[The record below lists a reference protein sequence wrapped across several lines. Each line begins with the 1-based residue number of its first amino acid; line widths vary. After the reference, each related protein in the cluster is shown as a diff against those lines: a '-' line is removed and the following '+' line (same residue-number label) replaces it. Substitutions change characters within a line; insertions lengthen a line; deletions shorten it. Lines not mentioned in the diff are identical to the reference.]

1 MPTSPQFAATIM
13 RDAAIVTT
21 RPRPA
26 SLLPSVATDW
36 EWWTMSSVLNLL
48 RASVASVLI
57 VLNIVIHSAPLFLL
71 ALVKVVVPLAGFQRI
86 VSGWLVAIA
95 ENWIAINSM
104 LVRRLGGTT
113 IQVDGMRDLREDG
126 KYLVLANHQ
135 SWVDIPVMQSV
146 FNRRIPF
153 LRFFLKQQ
161 LIWVPVLGMA
171 WWALDFPFMKRTSKE
186 QLARRPDLRGK
197 DVEATRRACEKFRDI
212 PVSVMNF
219 AEGTRFTPQK
229 HERQQ
234 SPFRHLLKPRAGG
247 IALVMESMGSILDA
261 VIDVNIVYLD
271 GRPTMAD
278 LVCGRVRDVRVNV
291 RTLPIPTELI
301 GGDYENDLA
310 FRERVQEWINR
321 IWTDKDASIDATSR
335 TD

>member
-1 MPTSPQFAATIM
+1 
-13 RDAAIVTT
+13 
-21 RPRPA
+21 
-26 SLLPSVATDW
+26 
-36 EWWTMSSVLNLL
+36 MSSVLSLL
-48 RASVASVLI
+48 RASLASVLI
-57 VLNIVIHSAPLFLL
+57 ALNVVIHATPLLLL
-71 ALVKVVVPLAGFQRI
+71 ALLKVVVPLDGFRRA
-86 VSGWLVAIA
+86 VSRGLVAIA
-95 ENWIAINSM
+95 ESWIAVNSW
-104 LVRRLGGTT
+104 LIRHLGGTT
-113 IQVDGMRDLREDG
+113 IHVDGLQDLRDDG
-126 KYLVLANHQ
+126 KYLVLSNHQ
-135 SWVDIPVMQSV
+135 SWVDIPVLQSV

-161 LIWVPVLGMA
+161 LIWVPVMGMA
-171 WWALDFPFMKRTSKE
+171 WWALDFPFMKRYSKA

-197 DVEATRRACEKFRDI
+197 DADATRRACEKFRDI

-219 AEGTRFTPQK
+219 AEGTRFAPQK

-261 VIDVNIVYLD
+261 VVDVSIVYLD

-278 LVCGRVRDVRVNV
+278 LVCGRVRDVRVTV

-310 FRERVQEWINR
+310 FRERVQDWINGV
-321 IWTDKDASIDATSR
+321 WSDKDASIDATSR
-335 TD
+335 TN

>member
-1 MPTSPQFAATIM
+1 
-13 RDAAIVTT
+13 
-21 RPRPA
+21 
-26 SLLPSVATDW
+26 
-36 EWWTMSSVLNLL
+36 MSSVLSLL
-48 RASVASVLI
+48 RASLASVLI
-57 VLNIVIHSAPLFLL
+57 ALNVVIHATPLLLL
-71 ALVKVVVPLAGFQRI
+71 ALLKVVVPLDGFRRA
-86 VSGWLVAIA
+86 VSRGLVAIA
-95 ENWIAINSM
+95 ESWIAVNSW
-104 LVRRLGGTT
+104 LIRHLGGTA
-113 IQVDGMRDLREDG
+113 IHVDGLQDLRDDG
-126 KYLVLANHQ
+126 KYLVLSNHQ
-135 SWVDIPVMQSV
+135 SWVDIPVLQSV

-161 LIWVPVLGMA
+161 LIWVPVMGMA
-171 WWALDFPFMKRTSKE
+171 WWALDFPFMKRYSKA

-197 DVEATRRACEKFRDI
+197 DADATRRACEKFRDI

-219 AEGTRFTPQK
+219 AEGTRFAPQK

-261 VIDVNIVYLD
+261 VVDVSIVYLD

-278 LVCGRVRDVRVNV
+278 LVCGRVRDVRVTV

-310 FRERVQEWINR
+310 FRERVQDWINGV
-321 IWTDKDASIDATSR
+321 WSDKDASIDATSR
-335 TD
+335 TN

>member
-1 MPTSPQFAATIM
+1 
-13 RDAAIVTT
+13 
-21 RPRPA
+21 
-26 SLLPSVATDW
+26 
-36 EWWTMSSVLNLL
+36 MSSVSNLL
-48 RASVASVLI
+48 RASLASVLI
-57 VLNIVIHSAPLFLL
+57 ALNVVIHATPLLLL
-71 ALVKVVVPLAGFQRI
+71 ALLKVVVPLAGFRRI

-95 ENWIAINSM
+95 ESWIAVNSV

-113 IQVDGMRDLREDG
+113 THVDGLQNLRDDG
-126 KYLVLANHQ
+126 KYLVLSNHQ
-135 SWVDIPVMQSV
+135 SWVDIPVLQSV

-171 WWALDFPFMKRTSKE
+171 WWALDFPFMKRYSKE

-197 DVEATRRACEKFRDI
+197 DVAATRRACERFRDI

-219 AEGTRFTPQK
+219 AEGTRYTPQK

-247 IALVMESMGSILDA
+247 VALVMESMGSMLDA
-261 VIDVNIVYLD
+261 VVNVSIVYSQ

-291 RTLPIPTELI
+291 QTLPVPSELM

-310 FRERVQEWINR
+310 FRERVQEWINQV
-321 IWTDKDASIDATSR
+321 WTDKGATIDALSR
-335 TD
+335 SD